1 MGNASHDKSADGL
14 ARLIRSLRYSAAGFR
29 YAFAEVAVRQ
39 VTGAI
44 AILVPVAAFMPVPRL
59 EQLLLVL
66 PLMLVFFAEVLNSAI
81 EATVDRVSEEPH
93 PLARRAKD
101 LASAAVVVTV
111 LMAGFSWSV
120 IAGPVVWR
128 WLQGATT

>member
-59 EQLLLVL
+59 EQMLLVL

-93 PLARRAKD
+93 PLARRA
-101 LASAAVVVTV
+101 
-111 LMAGFSWSV
+111 
-120 IAGPVVWR
+120 
-128 WLQGATT
+128 